1 MFNRS
6 LKSREAAFIK
16 GFMQGLM
23 LLCVMAFV
31 CIVCGEAWAL
41 DRYELDVDSEAGT
54 IAVRGQLGDIQSGE
68 TICLPA
74 FGQRYGETFSD
85 VGIYGSDHAAIDAQI
100 DSYGCYR
107 GITSETV
114 HLEYRLGM
122 QELGSEKFWLP
133 SELSS
138 VHRDGMLIMPG
149 ESLFCERGANQSSP
163 SHVETEVKVT
173 SGGQTVTTLVQTSKK
188 AGLQGNETLYRSS
201 DAFELTRSYWGFGAG
216 RVLSGTNG
224 GISWEVMVDP
234 KWRTNVSALEREL
247 SQIIGYYAQMLPN
260 RTRRHIAVFL
270 MTVPFDAD
278 YHHGIARPGGVILEL
293 GQKAAGK
300 SAQRRIL
307 MAHELFHLYNGEGLR
322 FDATKYA
329 ETAWF
334 REGMTQYMA
343 MTALLSLGLM
353 TRDQLYDWMGKSITK
368 QGSGL
373 YDAYHHG
380 FFLSLAIEQQWQ
392 LFGSDKNMQGFWQYL
407 GRSSQYD
414 KAQTNL
420 TIRTSLEAYST
431 FDFGSFFQ
439 NYVKPHTRLPIES
452 ILSNN
457 GLSQKR
463 VKTYVYSTGIE
474 YGMDAVNA
482 QIVVK
487 GVVPGSTGY
496 QAGVR
501 PGDIIVPDLDTSWE
515 DNSDKRLVIIRGGRR
530 TQMRIPVTPLPT
542 EDVIVY

>member
-1 MFNRS
+1 MMF
-6 LKSREAAFIK
+6 F
-16 GFMQGLM
+16 
-23 LLCVMAFV
+23 VMAFV
-31 CIVCGEAWAL
+31 CISCGKAWAL
-41 DRYELDVDSEAGT
+41 DRYELDVDAQAGT
-54 IAVRGQLGDIQSGE
+54 IVVRGQLGDIQSGE

-85 VGIYGSDHAAIDAQI
+85 IGLYGADHKAIQAQA
-100 DSYGCYR
+100 DSYGCYH
-107 GITSETV
+107 GITSDTV

-122 QELGSEKFWLP
+122 KELGAEKYWMP

-138 VHRDGMLIMPG
+138 VHRDGMLIIPG
-149 ESLFCERGANQSSP
+149 ESLFIERGANQNEAP
-163 SHVETEVKVT
+163 QVETEVKVT
-173 SGGQTVTTLVQTSKK
+173 GGGQIVTTLVQMSKK
-188 AGLQGNETLYRSS
+188 VGLQGSETTYRSS
-201 DAFELTRSYWGFGAG
+201 DAFDLTRSYWGFGAS
-216 RVLSGTNG
+216 RVLGGTDS
-224 GISWEVMVDP
+224 GISWEVLVDP
-234 KWRTNVSALEREL
+234 AWRTNVSALEREL
-247 SQIIGYYAQMLPN
+247 SQIIGYYAQMLPT
-260 RTRRHIAVFL
+260 RTPRHIAVFL

-353 TRDQLYDWMGKSITK
+353 TRDQLYDWMGKSISK
-368 QGSGL
+368 QVKGL

-407 GRSSQYD
+407 GRISQYD
-414 KAQTNL
+414 KSQTNG
-420 TIRTSLEAYST
+420 TIRAVLESYSS

-439 NYVKPHTRLPIES
+439 SYVKTGGQVPIES

-457 GLSQKR
+457 GLSYKR

-487 GVVPGSTGY
+487 SVIPGSTGY

-501 PGDIIVPDLDTSWE
+501 AGDIIVPEPDMSWE
-515 DNSDKRLVIIRGGRR
+515 DDSDKRLVVIRGGRR

-542 EDVIVY
+542 EEVIVY